1 MNQQLNNITF
11 AADGSFREPRLIENG
26 SATRVESA
34 QAPTRTYTGP
44 LVSPEHLEGYKQ
56 LFFKLQRHFNE
67 HELWE
72 LCFAL
77 NVEYEA
83 LSEKGKTGKMLELVL
98 LMGRTNRLPEFFEK
112 CAELRPNV
120 DWLV

>member
-1 MNQQLNNITF
+1 MRVTITMNQQLNTITF
-11 AADGSFREPRLIENG
+11 AADGSFREPRLIENRV
-26 SATRVESA
+26 AT
-34 QAPTRTYTGP
+34 QTYTGP
-44 LVSPEHLEGYKQ
+44 LVSPEQLEGYKQ